1 MKNTED
7 KYNLIFGFN
16 NKSPLFARVA
26 NDYLIKGE
34 CEEAKKI
41 LEAGLQLYP
50 DYPAAYFVY
59 GLCLSKLGENS
70 KAREMIEKGGEYI
83 DSPETVSYYLSKIQK
98 IPDQKNPKFDDS
110 SNSISQKDLEKSDE
124 TDMDDLTKL
133 ARQLENAKIT
143 IDENTEVEFE
153 DENEVEEQNNVTG
166 QPLVSETLAEIY
178 FSQGNYKEAL
188 ALYQNLISIQP
199 EREQFYQIKINQIKK
214 LLE

>member
-7 KYNLIFGFN
+7 KYKLIFGFN

-34 CEEAKKI
+34 YEEAKKI

-50 DYPAAYFVY
+50 DYPASYFVY
-59 GLCLSKLGENS
+59 GLCLSKLGDNS
-70 KAREMIEKGGEYI
+70 KACEMIEKGGEFV
-83 DSPETVSYYLSKIQK
+83 DSSETVTYYLNKIQK

-110 SNSISQKDLEKSDE
+110 SNSSSKKDAETSAE

-133 ARQLENAKIT
+133 AQQLENAKIT

-153 DENEVEEQNNVTG
+153 QENEMESQSDVAG
-166 QPLVSETLAEIY
+166 KPLVSETLAEIY

>member
-34 CEEAKKI
+34 YKEAKKI

-70 KAREMIEKGGEYI
+70 KACEMIEKGGEFV
-83 DSPETVSYYLSKIQK
+83 DSSETVSFYLNKIQK
-98 IPDQKNPKFDDS
+98 IPDQKNPKFDDTANS
-110 SNSISQKDLEKSDE
+110 SSKKDAETSAE

-133 ARQLENAKIT
+133 AQQLENAKII

-153 DENEVEEQNNVTG
+153 QENEVESQSHVAG
-166 QPLVSETLAEIY
+166 KPLVSETLAEIY